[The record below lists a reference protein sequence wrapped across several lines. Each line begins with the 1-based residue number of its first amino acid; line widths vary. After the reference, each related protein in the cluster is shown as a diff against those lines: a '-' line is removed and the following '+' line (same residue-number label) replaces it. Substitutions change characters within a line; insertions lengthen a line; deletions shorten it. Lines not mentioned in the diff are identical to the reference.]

1 MIGIYAMNKKVPKVS
16 VTISSYN
23 RKKDLIECLRSI
35 KENDYPNLEIIIVDN
50 GCTDGTAK
58 TVKATFPEVKVVR
71 AEKNLGVSG
80 GKNLAIKNAPKDSDY
95 LFLLDDD
102 YILKKNAISEL
113 VKAIH
118 GKKEYGA
125 ATAKVLYF
133 ENPQIVQLAGSKV
146 GLFTGINYIR
156 SGPDGEEFSKFVDTE
171 GIGGTGLVK
180 MEVIE
185 KVGLYDGSYHYYYED
200 ADLGIRIIR
209 TGYKILFVPT
219 SKILHKLPLSEEKG
233 KQRWFARAYWVT
245 RNKIIFMRKYSKCFP
260 LFVLFYPA
268 WLSLYTFQAIR
279 YFDPVALLNFY
290 KGAIA
295 GFRWALFDYSR
306 EALWRD

>member
-1 MIGIYAMNKKVPKVS
+1 MNKKVPKVS

-50 GCTDGTAK
+50 GGIDGTAK
-58 TVKATFPEVKVVR
+58 AVKATFPDIKVVR
-71 AEKNLGVSG
+71 TEKNLGVSG
-80 GKNLAIKNAPKDSDY
+80 GKNLAIKNASKDSDY

-102 YILKKNAISEL
+102 YVLKKNAISEL
-113 VKAIH
+113 VKAID

-133 ENPQIVQLAGSKV
+133 DDPEIVQLAGSKV
-146 GLFTGINYIR
+146 GLFTGINHIR
-156 SGPDGEEFSKFVDTE
+156 SGSDGKEFSKFVDTE

-185 KVGLYDGSYHYYYED
+185 KVGLYDENYHYYYED
-200 ADLGIRIIR
+200 ADLGIRIIKAD
-209 TGYKILFVPT
+209 YKILFVPT
-219 SKILHKLPLSEEKG
+219 SRILHKLPLNNEEG
-233 KQRWFARAYWVT
+233 KRRWFVRAYYVA
-245 RNKIIFMRKYSKCFP
+245 RNKIIFMRKFSPFFP
-260 LFVLFYPA
+260 AFVLIYPI
-268 WLSLYTFQAIR
+268 WLSLYTLQTIR
-279 YFDPVALLNFY
+279 YFDFFSLFNFY

-295 GFRWALFDYSR
+295 GFKWALFDYGKLER
-306 EALWRD
+306 NAL